1 MSSKTRSKER
11 NPMLA
16 LVIGIPLASVV
27 FGALMFYFAL
37 TSTDSSILV
46 EEAPMSKTSWRAPED
61 PPR

>member
-1 MSSKTRSKER
+1 MSRRKDR

-46 EEAPMSKTSWRAPED
+46 EDVPMSKTSWRAAEEPA
-61 PPR
+61 R

>member
-1 MSSKTRSKER
+1 MSRRKDR

-46 EEAPMSKTSWRAPED
+46 EDAPMSKTSWRAAEEPA
-61 PPR
+61 R